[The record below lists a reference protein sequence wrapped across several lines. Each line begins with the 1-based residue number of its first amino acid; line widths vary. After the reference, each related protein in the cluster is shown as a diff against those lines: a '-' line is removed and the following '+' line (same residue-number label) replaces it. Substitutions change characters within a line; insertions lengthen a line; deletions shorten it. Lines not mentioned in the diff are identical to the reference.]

1 MRVAFGVAQRLE
13 ADDSVTMLFKPETV
27 LQRFLRQQH
36 GRPGIFEHELD
47 PLLWI
52 GRVERH
58 VSAAGFQNAEQSDDH
73 FR

>member
-1 MRVAFGVAQRLE
+1 
-13 ADDSVTMLFKPETV
+13 MLFKPETV